1 MMTIM
6 KKIALLSIFAGL
18 FFTACVEGDYGIKPV
33 GPQTNGQEDAVT
45 FPTGL
50 TAAAVSPI
58 DLAAVEADSVAIAAY
73 TPAEVAFG
81 TIDNFRI
88 VVDDTYEFSVGTD
101 MKVPVKD
108 LQDMVVEAYGKRP
121 SARTFAARLEADV
134 MVGGQASY
142 VSSSSFEVVLT
153 PQAPFISNAYYLIG
167 NMNNWSDAD
176 AKNFKFKHSGK
187 DVYEDPVF
195 TITFT
200 AGADCY
206 WKIIPQSNYDAGNAW
221 NEGTTGVVGVAVDG
235 DSATEGTLVTEKPQ
249 AGKIPAAGTYM
260 MTNNMMDYS
269 YSIKALAAE
278 YYLVGDAPFAW
289 NVNNK
294 TNLMYAESATV
305 QSYTGQFNGNLKFI
319 NGNDMGSENWNAC
332 YGTPTDG
339 DTSVSGSLQQNAGA
353 IHSPEAGYFT
363 FKVDLDAMTYTWT
376 KLENQTPQEYTTI
389 GLVGAFN
396 GWNQAED
403 ANQMTQITPHNWF
416 KTMTLAEGE
425 LKFNANK
432 EWTISWGGETD
443 INVGDNNYGVTTT
456 ANGKNIFVPA
466 GTYDI
471 FFNDI
476 TGRFVFVSK

>member
-73 TPAEVAFG
+73 TPVETAVGEFG
-81 TIDNFRI
+81 NFRI

-167 NMNNWSDAD
+167 NMNNWSPDD

-249 AGKIPAAGTYM
+249 AGKIPAEGMYKMTINMIEYTY
-260 MTNNMMDYS
+260 TIQKLEFEEYIYVPGNHQSWNPGAAP
-269 YSIKALAAE
+269 ALWCPNFDG
-278 YYLVGDAPFAW
+278 V
-289 NVNNK
+289 
-294 TNLMYAESATV
+294 
-305 QSYTGQFNGNLKFI
+305 YTGFSNLNGDFKFTRVRGWDSEYNYTHFTTFSTGLSQGEGTNI
-319 NGNDMGSENWNAC
+319 KMATSGFYYVKADVAAGSLTATQTTTWGIIGPAQAGGWDADTDMTWNADKGC
-332 YGTPTDG
+332 WYAAGVTLTAGEMKFRANDG
-339 DTSVSGSLQQNAGA
+339 
-353 IHSPEAGYFT
+353 
-363 FKVDLDAMTYTWT
+363 W
-376 KLENQTPQEYTTI
+376 
-389 GLVGAFN
+389 
-396 GWNQAED
+396 
-403 ANQMTQITPHNWF
+403 
-416 KTMTLAEGE
+416 
-425 LKFNANK
+425 
-432 EWTISWGGETD
+432 D
-443 INVGDNNYGVTTT
+443 INVGGEFGNLVE
-456 ANGKNIFVPA
+456 NGGNIAVEA

-471 FFNDI
+471 ELYLERTTKDNAYAVL
-476 TGRFVFVSK
+476 TKK

>member
-73 TPAEVAFG
+73 TPVETAVGEFG
-81 TIDNFRI
+81 NFRI

-108 LQDMVVEAYGKRP
+108 LQDMVVDAYGKRP

-167 NMNNWSDAD
+167 NMNGWGPDD

-221 NEGTTGVVGVAVDG
+221 IEGTTGVVGVAVDG

-249 AGKIPAAGTYM
+249 AGKIPAEGMYKMTINMIEYTYTIQKLEFEEYIYVPGNHQGWNPGAAPALWCPNFDGVYTGFSNLNGDFKFTRVRGWDSEYNYTHFTTFSTGLSQGDGTNIKMATSGFYYLKADVAAGSLTATQTTTWGIIGPAQAGGWDADTD
-260 MTNNMMDYS
+260 MTWNADKGCWY
-269 YSIKALAAE
+269 AAGVTLAAGE
-278 YYLVGDAPFAW
+278 
-289 NVNNK
+289 
-294 TNLMYAESATV
+294 M
-305 QSYTGQFNGNLKFI
+305 KFRA
-319 NGNDMGSENWNAC
+319 ND
-332 YGTPTDG
+332 
-339 DTSVSGSLQQNAGA
+339 
-353 IHSPEAGYFT
+353 
-363 FKVDLDAMTYTWT
+363 
-376 KLENQTPQEYTTI
+376 
-389 GLVGAFN
+389 
-396 GWNQAED
+396 GW
-403 ANQMTQITPHNWF
+403 
-416 KTMTLAEGE
+416 
-425 LKFNANK
+425 
-432 EWTISWGGETD
+432 D
-443 INVGDNNYGVTTT
+443 INVGGEFGNLVE
-456 ANGKNIFVPA
+456 NGGNIAVEA

-471 FFNDI
+471 ELYLERTTKDNAYAVL
-476 TGRFVFVSK
+476 TKK

>member
-1 MMTIM
+1 MTIM

-18 FFTACVEGDYGIKPV
+18 FLTACVEGDYGIKPV
-33 GPQTNGQEDAVT
+33 EPQANEQEEAVT

-50 TAAAVSPI
+50 TATAVSPI
-58 DLAAVEADSVAIAAY
+58 DLAAVETDSVAIAAY

-88 VVDDTYEFSVGTD
+88 VVDDTYVFNVGAD
-101 MKVPVKD
+101 MKVPVED
-108 LQDMVVEAYGKRP
+108 LQNMVVEAFNKRP
-121 SARTFAARLEADV
+121 TARTFAAVLEADV
-134 MVGGQASY
+134 MVEGQASY
-142 VSSSSFEVVLT
+142 VASPSFEVVLT
-153 PQAPFISNAYYLIG
+153 PKAPFISSGYYLIG
-167 NMNNWSDAD
+167 NMNDWNTDN
-176 AKNFKFKHSGK
+176 AKNFPFKHSGK

-206 WKIIPQSNYDAGNAW
+206 WKIIPQSNYDAGDPWRAGVA
-221 NEGTTGVVGVAVDG
+221 EGVVGVAVDG
-235 DSATEGTLVTEKPQ
+235 DSAAEGTLVTEEPQ
-249 AGKIPAAGTYM
+249 AGKIAAAGMYM
-260 MTNNMMDYS
+260 MTINMMDYS

-319 NGNDMGSENWNAC
+319 NGNDMGSDNWNAC

-353 IHSPEAGYFT
+353 IHSPEAGYYT

-456 ANGKNIFVPA
+456 ANGKNMFVPA

>member
-108 LQDMVVEAYGKRP
+108 LQDMVVDAYGKRP

-249 AGKIPAAGTYM
+249 AGKIPAEGMYKMTINMIEYTY
-260 MTNNMMDYS
+260 TIQKLEFEEYIYVPGNHQGWNPGAAP
-269 YSIKALAAE
+269 ALWCPNFDG
-278 YYLVGDAPFAW
+278 V
-289 NVNNK
+289 
-294 TNLMYAESATV
+294 
-305 QSYTGQFNGNLKFI
+305 YTGFSNLNGDFKFTRVRGWDSEYNYTHFTTFSTGLSQGEGTNI
-319 NGNDMGSENWNAC
+319 KMATSGFYYVKADVAAGSLTATQTTTWGIIGPAQAGGWDADTDMTWNAEKGC
-332 YGTPTDG
+332 WYAAGVTLTAGEMKFRANDG
-339 DTSVSGSLQQNAGA
+339 
-353 IHSPEAGYFT
+353 
-363 FKVDLDAMTYTWT
+363 W
-376 KLENQTPQEYTTI
+376 
-389 GLVGAFN
+389 
-396 GWNQAED
+396 
-403 ANQMTQITPHNWF
+403 
-416 KTMTLAEGE
+416 
-425 LKFNANK
+425 
-432 EWTISWGGETD
+432 D
-443 INVGDNNYGVTTT
+443 INVGGEFGNLVE
-456 ANGKNIFVPA
+456 NGGNIAVEA

-471 FFNDI
+471 ELYLERTTKDNAYAVL
-476 TGRFVFVSK
+476 TKK

>member
-73 TPAEVAFG
+73 TPVETAVGEFG
-81 TIDNFRI
+81 NFRI

-108 LQDMVVEAYGKRP
+108 LQDMVVDAYGKRP

-249 AGKIPAAGTYM
+249 AGKIPAEGMYKMTINMIEYTYTIQKLEFEEYIYVPGNHQGWNPGAAPALWCPNFDGVYTGFSNLNGDFKFTRVRGWDSEYNYTHFTTFSTGLSQGDGTNIKMATSGFYYLKADVAAGSLTATQTTTWGIIGPAQAGGWDADTD
-260 MTNNMMDYS
+260 MTWNADKGCWY
-269 YSIKALAAE
+269 AAGVTLAAGE
-278 YYLVGDAPFAW
+278 
-289 NVNNK
+289 
-294 TNLMYAESATV
+294 M
-305 QSYTGQFNGNLKFI
+305 KFRA
-319 NGNDMGSENWNAC
+319 ND
-332 YGTPTDG
+332 
-339 DTSVSGSLQQNAGA
+339 
-353 IHSPEAGYFT
+353 
-363 FKVDLDAMTYTWT
+363 
-376 KLENQTPQEYTTI
+376 
-389 GLVGAFN
+389 
-396 GWNQAED
+396 GW
-403 ANQMTQITPHNWF
+403 
-416 KTMTLAEGE
+416 
-425 LKFNANK
+425 
-432 EWTISWGGETD
+432 D
-443 INVGDNNYGVTTT
+443 INVGGEFGNLVE
-456 ANGKNIFVPA
+456 NGGNIAVEA

-471 FFNDI
+471 ELYLERTTKDNAYAVL
-476 TGRFVFVSK
+476 TKK

>member
-73 TPAEVAFG
+73 TPVETAVGEFG
-81 TIDNFRI
+81 NFRI

-108 LQDMVVEAYGKRP
+108 LQDMVVDAYGKRP

-167 NMNNWSDAD
+167 NMNNWSPDD

-200 AGADCY
+200 SGADCY
-206 WKIIPQSNYDAGNAW
+206 WKIIPQSNYDANNAW

-235 DSATEGTLVTEKPQ
+235 DTATEGTLVTEKPQ
-249 AGKIPAAGTYM
+249 AGKIPAQGMYKMTINMIEYTYTVQKLEFEEYIYVPGNHQGWNPGAAPALWCPNFDGVYTGFSNLNGDFKFTRVRGWDSEYNFTHFNTFSTGLSQGDGT
-260 MTNNMMDYS
+260 N
-269 YSIKALAAE
+269 IKMATSGF
-278 YYLVGDAPFAW
+278 YYLKADVAAGSLTATQT
-289 NVNNK
+289 K
-294 TNLMYAESATV
+294 TWGIIGPAQAGGWDTD
-305 QSYTGQFNGNLKFI
+305 T
-319 NGNDMGSENWNAC
+319 DMTWNAEKGC
-332 YGTPTDG
+332 WYA
-339 DTSVSGSLQQNAGA
+339 AG
-353 IHSPEAGYFT
+353 
-363 FKVDLDAMTYTWT
+363 V
-376 KLENQTPQEYTTI
+376 
-389 GLVGAFN
+389 
-396 GWNQAED
+396 
-403 ANQMTQITPHNWF
+403 
-416 KTMTLAEGE
+416 TLASGE
-425 LKFNANK
+425 MKFRANDA
-432 EWTISWGGETD
+432 WD
-443 INVGDNNYGVTTT
+443 INVGGEFGNLVE
-456 ANGKNIFVPA
+456 NGGNIAVEA

-471 FFNDI
+471 ELYLERTTKDNAYAVL
-476 TGRFVFVSK
+476 TKK

>member
-73 TPAEVAFG
+73 TPVETAVGEFG
-81 TIDNFRI
+81 NFRI

-108 LQDMVVEAYGKRP
+108 LQDMVVDAYGKRP

-167 NMNNWSDAD
+167 NMNNWSPDD

-200 AGADCY
+200 SGADCY
-206 WKIIPQSNYDAGNAW
+206 WKIIPQSNYDANNAW

-249 AGKIPAAGTYM
+249 AGKIPAEGMYKMTINMIEYTY
-260 MTNNMMDYS
+260 TIQKLEFEEYIYVPGNHQSWNPGAAP
-269 YSIKALAAE
+269 ALWCPNFDG
-278 YYLVGDAPFAW
+278 V
-289 NVNNK
+289 
-294 TNLMYAESATV
+294 
-305 QSYTGQFNGNLKFI
+305 YTGFSNLNGDFKFTRVRGWDSEYNYTHFTTFSTGLSQGEGTNI
-319 NGNDMGSENWNAC
+319 KMATSGFYYVKADVAAGSLTATQTTTWGIIGPAQAGGWDADTDMTWNADKGC
-332 YGTPTDG
+332 WYAAGVTLTAGEMKFRANDG
-339 DTSVSGSLQQNAGA
+339 
-353 IHSPEAGYFT
+353 
-363 FKVDLDAMTYTWT
+363 W
-376 KLENQTPQEYTTI
+376 
-389 GLVGAFN
+389 
-396 GWNQAED
+396 
-403 ANQMTQITPHNWF
+403 
-416 KTMTLAEGE
+416 
-425 LKFNANK
+425 
-432 EWTISWGGETD
+432 D
-443 INVGDNNYGVTTT
+443 INVGGEFGNLVE
-456 ANGKNIFVPA
+456 NGGNIAVEA

-471 FFNDI
+471 ELYLERTTKDNAYAVL
-476 TGRFVFVSK
+476 TKK

>member
-249 AGKIPAAGTYM
+249 AGKIPAEGMYKMTINMIEYTY
-260 MTNNMMDYS
+260 TIQKLEFEEYIYVPGNHQSWNPGAAP
-269 YSIKALAAE
+269 ALWCPNFDG
-278 YYLVGDAPFAW
+278 V
-289 NVNNK
+289 
-294 TNLMYAESATV
+294 
-305 QSYTGQFNGNLKFI
+305 YTGFSNLNGDFKFTRVRGWDSEYNYTHFTTFSTGLSQGEGTNI
-319 NGNDMGSENWNAC
+319 KMATSGFYYVKADVAAGSLTATQTTTWGIIGPAQAGGWDADTDMTWNADKGC
-332 YGTPTDG
+332 WYAAGVTLTAGEMKFRANDG
-339 DTSVSGSLQQNAGA
+339 
-353 IHSPEAGYFT
+353 
-363 FKVDLDAMTYTWT
+363 W
-376 KLENQTPQEYTTI
+376 
-389 GLVGAFN
+389 
-396 GWNQAED
+396 
-403 ANQMTQITPHNWF
+403 
-416 KTMTLAEGE
+416 
-425 LKFNANK
+425 
-432 EWTISWGGETD
+432 D
-443 INVGDNNYGVTTT
+443 INVGGEFGNLVE
-456 ANGKNIFVPA
+456 NGGNIAVEA

-471 FFNDI
+471 ELYLERTTKDNAYAVL
-476 TGRFVFVSK
+476 TKK

>member
-1 MMTIM
+1 M

-249 AGKIPAAGTYM
+249 AGKIPAEGMYKMTINMIEYTY
-260 MTNNMMDYS
+260 TIQKLEFEEYIYVPGNHQSWNPGAAP
-269 YSIKALAAE
+269 ALWCPNFDG
-278 YYLVGDAPFAW
+278 V
-289 NVNNK
+289 
-294 TNLMYAESATV
+294 
-305 QSYTGQFNGNLKFI
+305 YTGFSNLNGDFKFTRVRGWDSEYNYTHFTTFSTGLSQGEGTNI
-319 NGNDMGSENWNAC
+319 KMATSGFYYVKADVAAGSLTATQTTTWGIIGPAQAGGWDADTDMTWNADKGC
-332 YGTPTDG
+332 WYAAGVTLTAGEMKFRANDG
-339 DTSVSGSLQQNAGA
+339 
-353 IHSPEAGYFT
+353 
-363 FKVDLDAMTYTWT
+363 W
-376 KLENQTPQEYTTI
+376 
-389 GLVGAFN
+389 
-396 GWNQAED
+396 
-403 ANQMTQITPHNWF
+403 
-416 KTMTLAEGE
+416 
-425 LKFNANK
+425 
-432 EWTISWGGETD
+432 D
-443 INVGDNNYGVTTT
+443 INVGGEFGNLVE
-456 ANGKNIFVPA
+456 NGGNIAVEA

-471 FFNDI
+471 ELYLERTTKDNAYAVL
-476 TGRFVFVSK
+476 TKK

>member
-1 MMTIM
+1 M

-73 TPAEVAFG
+73 TPVETAVGEFG
-81 TIDNFRI
+81 NFRI

-108 LQDMVVEAYGKRP
+108 LQDMVVDAYGKRP

-167 NMNNWSDAD
+167 NMNNWSPDD

-249 AGKIPAAGTYM
+249 AGKIPAEGMYKMTINMIEYTY
-260 MTNNMMDYS
+260 TIQKLEFEEYIYVPGNHQGWNPGAAP
-269 YSIKALAAE
+269 ALWCPNFDG
-278 YYLVGDAPFAW
+278 V
-289 NVNNK
+289 
-294 TNLMYAESATV
+294 
-305 QSYTGQFNGNLKFI
+305 YTGFSNLNGDFKFTRVRGWDSEYNYTHFTTFSTGLSQGEGTNI
-319 NGNDMGSENWNAC
+319 KMATSGFYYVKADVAAGSLTATQTTTWGIIGPAQAGGWDADTDMTWNAEKGC
-332 YGTPTDG
+332 WYAAGVTLTAGEMKFRANDG
-339 DTSVSGSLQQNAGA
+339 
-353 IHSPEAGYFT
+353 
-363 FKVDLDAMTYTWT
+363 W
-376 KLENQTPQEYTTI
+376 
-389 GLVGAFN
+389 
-396 GWNQAED
+396 
-403 ANQMTQITPHNWF
+403 
-416 KTMTLAEGE
+416 
-425 LKFNANK
+425 
-432 EWTISWGGETD
+432 D
-443 INVGDNNYGVTTT
+443 INVGGEFGNLVE
-456 ANGKNIFVPA
+456 NGGNIAVEA

-471 FFNDI
+471 ELYLERTTKDNAYAVL
-476 TGRFVFVSK
+476 TKK

>member
-73 TPAEVAFG
+73 TPVETAVGEFG
-81 TIDNFRI
+81 NFRI

-108 LQDMVVEAYGKRP
+108 LQDMVVDAYGKRP

-167 NMNNWSDAD
+167 NMNNWSPDD

-249 AGKIPAAGTYM
+249 AGKIPAEGMYKMTINMIEYTY
-260 MTNNMMDYS
+260 TIQKLEFEEYIYVPGNHQGWNPGAAP
-269 YSIKALAAE
+269 ALWCPNFDG
-278 YYLVGDAPFAW
+278 V
-289 NVNNK
+289 
-294 TNLMYAESATV
+294 
-305 QSYTGQFNGNLKFI
+305 YTGFSNLNGDFKFTRVRGWDSEYNYTHFTTFSTGLSQGEGTNI
-319 NGNDMGSENWNAC
+319 KMATSGFYYVKADVAAGSLTATQTTTWGIIGPAQAGGWDADTDMTWNAEKGC
-332 YGTPTDG
+332 WYAAGVTLTAGEMKFRANDG
-339 DTSVSGSLQQNAGA
+339 
-353 IHSPEAGYFT
+353 
-363 FKVDLDAMTYTWT
+363 W
-376 KLENQTPQEYTTI
+376 
-389 GLVGAFN
+389 
-396 GWNQAED
+396 
-403 ANQMTQITPHNWF
+403 
-416 KTMTLAEGE
+416 
-425 LKFNANK
+425 
-432 EWTISWGGETD
+432 D
-443 INVGDNNYGVTTT
+443 INVGGEFGNLVE
-456 ANGKNIFVPA
+456 NGGNIAVEA

-471 FFNDI
+471 ELYLERTTKDNAYAVL
-476 TGRFVFVSK
+476 TKK